1 MRSGAWG
8 STVRRLPAFAGLYL
22 GLLLPL
28 RWLGSAD
35 PGSQW
40 AAFAGSALGLVAAG
54 VAGAVLIR
62 THGRTAGALG
72 LAWSRATGGEILRGL
87 GIGASAMAVPLL
99 LLLAGGALRY
109 GPDAGGPAELAAGM
123 AVDFGFLAVAAMAE
137 EVLFRGYPFQ
147 LIAREFG
154 PAFATLSTSAGFAL
168 AHAGNPNVSGLAM
181 ANIFLAGLLL
191 AAAYLR
197 TRSLWFASA
206 VHVGW
211 NWTVAAAADLPVS
224 GLDIM
229 DTPLYDPVLAG
240 PGWLTGGTFGPE
252 GGLAAT
258 LAACLAILVV
268 VRWDRV
274 AEAPAMKALRPLIDR
289 DETGER
295 VVSG

>member
-1 MRSGAWG
+1 MESGARG
-8 STVRRLPAFAGLYL
+8 ATVRRLLAFAGLYL
-22 GLLLPL
+22 GLMLPL

-35 PGSQW
+35 PGSQG
-40 AAFAGSALGLVAAG
+40 AAFAGPALGLVAAW

-62 THGRTAGALG
+62 THGRSAGALG
-72 LAWSRATGGEILRGL
+72 LAWSGATGGEILRGL
-87 GIGASAMAVPLL
+87 GIGACAMGVPLL
-99 LLLAGGALRY
+99 LLVAGGALRY
-109 GPDAGGPAELAAGM
+109 RPDAGGPADLAAGM

-137 EVLFRGYPFQ
+137 EALFRGYPFQ
-147 LIAREFG
+147 LLAREFG
-154 PAFATLSTSAGFAL
+154 PAFATVLTSAGFAA
-168 AHAGNPNVSGLAM
+168 AHAGNPDVSGLALV
-181 ANIFLAGLLL
+181 NIFLAGLLL

-197 TRSLWFASA
+197 TRSLWFAAA

-211 NWTVAAAADLPVS
+211 NWTVAVAADLPVS

-229 DTPLYDPVLAG
+229 DTPLYDPVLTG

-258 LAACLAILVV
+258 LAAGLAILVV

-274 AEAPAMKALRPLIDR
+274 VETPAMKALRPLVDR